1 MKISRGT
8 VIAIGFFCVTSG
20 TAGFERY
27 MATGAN
33 LGTYDTL
40 PEAEQAYAQAA
51 LRLHGDFARVE

>member
-27 MATGAN
+27 MATGAI
-33 LGTYDTL
+33 G
-40 PEAEQAYAQAA
+40 YALFDAILTIVGMVVLATGFDRKAA
-51 LRLHGDFARVE
+51 AA